1 MMPGASATRWFLMGV
16 LVFLQGCATVSQP
29 DPRDPLESFNRSMF
43 ALNEGLD
50 KAVLK
55 PVATAYQDVLPSP
68 MRAAVGNFFG
78 NLEDVWSAIN
88 NGLQGRGDAMGN
100 SIARVLV
107 NSTIGI
113 FGLADV
119 ATDLKIEKR
128 RTNFGMT
135 LGTWGVPAGPYVV
148 LPLLGPSTLREV
160 AALPIDRKG
169 DLVNQVEDEATR
181 TGLGVTSVVDTR
193 AKYLNAGQ
201 VVDDAGLDK
210 YLFLRNAYL
219 QRQRYRQYDGNPPDD
234 DPDE

>member
-1 MMPGASATRWFLMGV
+1 MMRLGWLRRLLAFGAFV
-16 LVFLQGCATVSQP
+16 LLQGCATVSQP

-43 ALNEGLD
+43 TLNEGLD
-50 KAVLK
+50 KAILK
-55 PVATAYQDVLPSP
+55 PVATVYQDVLPSP
-68 MRAAVGNFFG
+68 VRSAVGNFFG

-107 NSTIGI
+107 NSTIGM

-119 ATDLKIEKR
+119 ATDLKIDKR

-135 LGTWGVPAGPYVV
+135 LGTWGVPTGPYVV
-148 LPLLGPSTLREV
+148 LPLLGPATLREV
-160 AALPIDRKG
+160 AALPIDRRG

-181 TGLGVTSVVDTR
+181 TGVGVTSVVDTR
-193 AKYLNAGQ
+193 AKYLGAGQ
-201 VVDDAGLDK
+201 VVDDDGLDK
-210 YLFLRNAYL
+210 YIFLRNAYL